1 MSSPML
7 TIQQP
12 LGQTRSIT
20 DAFMKARALR
30 RERNITVTVKET
42 EGQELLS
49 PDLEKGKLIFVFEFC
64 VFDFFVIEKN
74 KRCLEI
80 YLEFFL

>member
-1 MSSPML
+1 MIKNKLLIEKEKMSSPAL
-7 TIQQP
+7 ISTPQQP

-30 RERNITVTVKET
+30 RERNITVTVRET

-49 PDLEKGKLIFVFEFC
+49 PDLEKGK
-64 VFDFFVIEKN
+64 KQTN
-74 KRCLEI
+74 
-80 YLEFFL
+80 